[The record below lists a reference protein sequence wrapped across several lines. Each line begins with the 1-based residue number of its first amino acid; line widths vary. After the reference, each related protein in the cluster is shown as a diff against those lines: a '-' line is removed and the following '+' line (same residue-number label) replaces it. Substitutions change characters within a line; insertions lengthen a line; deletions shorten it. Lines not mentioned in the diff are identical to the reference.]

1 MGNLSSLIDIT
12 GILKSEV
19 SKRDPSGG
27 SYTKAIGEA
36 YSKAKSISERAS
48 KYILQYPVAVSGS
61 ITDIKTALAIAKQV
75 EFDCARF
82 YILAAGLQ
90 PVIDYGKGDTIQAHL
105 DALQTGAESLGYPCT
120 IRRATDEDIRRSIE
134 NLSYIDKPYELFGRE
149 SLLAKNVYSQEI
161 KIDND
166 VKVEQVEAD
175 NDESN
180 NAVVDE
186 GSLTGTTTQAP
197 GGDDDSSGSTFY
209 DIIEDEHGNQKRV
222 YKGNS
227 KFTPQELSA
236 SMKEGSKS
244 VFMSPNGIDK
254 RDLEKLGK
262 AAPTVFTIEFIIHDI
277 AGGRTI
283 KVPMAIKSDLQF
295 INREEIKRL
304 VTEVNSPGSWLHTL
318 IKLTSGEINFL
329 KDWVLAA
336 ERAKKDVEAERV
348 LGNAPIS
355 RRLIDARNRYRVKSS
370 ANAITKL
377 VNKCKDFIA
386 KKNYKDLPMITVV
399 MTEQD
404 FEEASGVRVNRVLNG
419 SSKLVEQIIDTYMLL
434 GFGIVDEMKDVAYF
448 FYAGEEGYSTVKL
461 SEMGSNGSDKDVG
474 EKLTDVLAAMSRL
487 ITKR

>member
-12 GILKSEV
+12 GILKNEV

-82 YILAAGLQ
+82 YILASGLQ

-105 DALQTGAESLGYPCT
+105 DALQTGAESLGYPCKIT
-120 IRRATDEDIRRSIE
+120 RATDEDIRRSIE
-134 NLSYIDKPYELFGRE
+134 NLSYIDKPYELFGCE

-161 KIDND
+161 KIDD
-166 VKVEQVEAD
+166 DIEVEQVEAN

-197 GGDDDSSGSTFY
+197 SEDNNENSDDGKQPT
-209 DIIEDEHGNQKRV
+209 
-222 YKGNS
+222 
-227 KFTPQELSA
+227 A
-236 SMKEGSKS
+236 
-244 VFMSPNGIDK
+244 FMTPNGVSK
-254 RDLEKLGK
+254 KDLEALGK
-262 AAPTVFTIEFIIHDI
+262 AAPTVFTLEFIIHDI

-377 VNKCKDFIA
+377 INKCKDFIA

-419 SSKLVEQIIDTYMLL
+419 SSKLVEQVIDTYMLL

-448 FYAGEEGYSTVKL
+448 FYAGEEGYSTIKL
-461 SEMGSNGSDKDVG
+461 SEMGSNGSDKNVG

>member
-12 GILKSEV
+12 GILKSEA

-61 ITDIKTALAIAKQV
+61 ITDLKTALAIAKQV

-82 YILAAGLQ
+82 YILASGLQ

-105 DALQTGAESLGYPCT
+105 DALQTGAESLGYPCKIT
-120 IRRATDEDIRRSIE
+120 RATDEDIRRSIE

-161 KIDND
+161 KIDDD
-166 VKVEQVEAD
+166 VDVEQAEAD

-197 GGDDDSSGSTFY
+197 SEDTDKDDNKQPT
-209 DIIEDEHGNQKRV
+209 
-222 YKGNS
+222 
-227 KFTPQELSA
+227 A
-236 SMKEGSKS
+236 
-244 VFMSPNGIDK
+244 FMTPNGVSK
-254 RDLEKLGK
+254 KDLEALGR
-262 AAPTVFTIEFIIHDI
+262 AAPTVFTLEFIIHDI

-304 VTEVNSPGSWLHTL
+304 VTEVDSPGSWLHTL
-318 IKLTSGEINFL
+318 IKLTTGEISFF
-329 KDWVLAA
+329 KDLIFAA
-336 ERAKKDVEAERV
+336 DRAKKDVEAERV

-355 RRLIDARNRYRVKSS
+355 RRLIDARNRYRAKSS

-377 VNKCKDFIA
+377 VNKCKDIIA

-461 SEMGSNGSDKDVG
+461 SEMGSNGKDKDVG

>member
-12 GILKSEV
+12 GILKNEV

-27 SYTKAIGEA
+27 SYTQAIGEA

-61 ITDIKTALAIAKQV
+61 ITDLKTALAIAKQV

-161 KIDND
+161 NIND
-166 VKVEQVEAD
+166 DVEVEQSEVD
-175 NDESN
+175 NNESN
-180 NAVVDE
+180 NAIVDE

-197 GGDDDSSGSTFY
+197 G
-209 DIIEDEHGNQKRV
+209 EDNNENDNDKQPT
-222 YKGNS
+222 S
-227 KFTPQELSA
+227 FI
-236 SMKEGSKS
+236 
-244 VFMSPNGIDK
+244 SPNGVSK
-254 RDLEKLGK
+254 KDLEALGK

-304 VTEVNSPGSWLHTL
+304 VTEVNSPGNWLHTI
-318 IKLTSGEINFL
+318 IKLTSGEVNSL
-329 KDWVLAA
+329 KDLILAA
-336 ERAKKDVEAERV
+336 DRAKKDVEAERV
-348 LGNAPIS
+348 LGNAPIG
-355 RRLIDARNRYRVKSS
+355 RRLIDARNRYRAKTS

-377 VNKCKDFIA
+377 INKCKDFIA
-386 KKNYKDLPMITVV
+386 KKNYKDLPMVTVV

-448 FYAGEEGYSTVKL
+448 FYAGEEGYSTIKL
-461 SEMGSNGSDKDVG
+461 SEMGSNGSDKNVG

>member
-12 GILKSEV
+12 GILKNEV

-27 SYTKAIGEA
+27 SYTQAIGKA

-61 ITDIKTALAIAKQV
+61 ITDLKTALAIAKQV

-82 YILAAGLQ
+82 YILASGLQ

-105 DALQTGAESLGYPCT
+105 DALQTGAESLGYPCKIT
-120 IRRATDEDIRRSIE
+120 RATDEDIRRSIE

-149 SLLAKNVYSQEI
+149 SLLAKNIYSQEI

-166 VKVEQVEAD
+166 VEVEQAEAD

-197 GGDDDSSGSTFY
+197 S
-209 DIIEDEHGNQKRV
+209 EDNNENPDNGKQP
-222 YKGNS
+222 
-227 KFTPQELSA
+227 TA
-236 SMKEGSKS
+236 
-244 VFMSPNGIDK
+244 FMTPNGVSK
-254 RDLEKLGK
+254 KDLEALGK
-262 AAPTVFTIEFIIHDI
+262 AAPTVFTLEFIIHDI

-377 VNKCKDFIA
+377 INKCKDFIA

-419 SSKLVEQIIDTYMLL
+419 SSKLVEQVIDTYMLL

-448 FYAGEEGYSTVKL
+448 FYAGEEGYSTIKL
-461 SEMGSNGSDKDVG
+461 SEMGSNGSDKNVG

>member
-12 GILKSEV
+12 GILKNEV

-27 SYTKAIGEA
+27 RYTKAIGEA
-36 YSKAKSISERAS
+36 YSKAKPISERAS

-82 YILAAGLQ
+82 YILASGLQ

-105 DALQTGAESLGYPCT
+105 DALQTGAESLGYPCKIT
-120 IRRATDEDIRRSIE
+120 RATDEDIRRSIE

-161 KIDND
+161 KIDDD
-166 VKVEQVEAD
+166 VEVEQAEAN

-197 GGDDDSSGSTFY
+197 S
-209 DIIEDEHGNQKRV
+209 EDNNENPDNGKQP
-222 YKGNS
+222 
-227 KFTPQELSA
+227 TA
-236 SMKEGSKS
+236 
-244 VFMSPNGIDK
+244 FMTPNGVSK
-254 RDLEKLGK
+254 KDLEALGK
-262 AAPTVFTIEFIIHDI
+262 AAPTVFTLEFIIHDI

-377 VNKCKDFIA
+377 INKCKDFIA
-386 KKNYKDLPMITVV
+386 KKNYKDLPMVTVV

-419 SSKLVEQIIDTYMLL
+419 SSKLVEQVIDTYMLL

-448 FYAGEEGYSTVKL
+448 FYAGEEGY
-461 SEMGSNGSDKDVG
+461 
-474 EKLTDVLAAMSRL
+474 
-487 ITKR
+487 

>member
-12 GILKSEV
+12 GILKNEV

-82 YILAAGLQ
+82 YILASGLQ

-105 DALQTGAESLGYPCT
+105 DALQTGAESLGYPCKIT
-120 IRRATDEDIRRSIE
+120 RATDEDIRRSIE

-161 KIDND
+161 KIDDD
-166 VKVEQVEAD
+166 VEVEQDEAN

-197 GGDDDSSGSTFY
+197 SEDNNENPDDGKQPT
-209 DIIEDEHGNQKRV
+209 
-222 YKGNS
+222 
-227 KFTPQELSA
+227 A
-236 SMKEGSKS
+236 
-244 VFMSPNGIDK
+244 FMTPNGVSK
-254 RDLEKLGK
+254 KDLEALGK
-262 AAPTVFTIEFIIHDI
+262 AAPTVFTLEFIIHDI

-377 VNKCKDFIA
+377 INKCKDFIA

-419 SSKLVEQIIDTYMLL
+419 SSKLVEQVIDTYMLL

-448 FYAGEEGYSTVKL
+448 FYAGEEGYSTIKL
-461 SEMGSNGSDKDVG
+461 SEMGSNGSDKNVG

>member
-12 GILKSEV
+12 GILKKEA

-61 ITDIKTALAIAKQV
+61 ITDLKTALAIAKQV

-82 YILAAGLQ
+82 YILASGLQ

-105 DALQTGAESLGYPCT
+105 DALQTGAESLGYPCKIT
-120 IRRATDEDIRRSIE
+120 RATDEDIRRSIE

-161 KIDND
+161 KIDDD
-166 VKVEQVEAD
+166 VEIEQAEAD
-175 NDESN
+175 NGESN

-186 GSLTGTTTQAP
+186 GSLTGITTQAP
-197 GGDDDSSGSTFY
+197 GEDNNENSDDKQPT
-209 DIIEDEHGNQKRV
+209 
-222 YKGNS
+222 
-227 KFTPQELSA
+227 A
-236 SMKEGSKS
+236 
-244 VFMSPNGIDK
+244 FMTPNGVSK
-254 RDLEKLGK
+254 KDLEVLGK
-262 AAPTVFTIEFIIHDI
+262 AAPTVFTLEFIIHDI

-304 VTEVNSPGSWLHTL
+304 VTEVDSPGSWLHTL
-318 IKLTSGEINFL
+318 IKLTTGEISFF
-329 KDWVLAA
+329 KDLIFAA
-336 ERAKKDVEAERV
+336 DRAKKDVEAERV

-355 RRLIDARNRYRVKSS
+355 RRLIDARNRYRAKSS

-377 VNKCKDFIA
+377 VNKCKDIIA

-404 FEEASGVRVNRVLNG
+404 FEEASGVRVNRVLSG
-419 SSKLVEQIIDTYMLL
+419 ASKLVEQVIDTYMLL
-434 GFGIVDEMKDVAYF
+434 GFGIVDEIKDVAYF

-461 SEMGSNGSDKDVG
+461 SEMGSNGSDKNVG

>member
-12 GILKSEV
+12 GILKNEV

-27 SYTKAIGEA
+27 SYTKAIGKA

-61 ITDIKTALAIAKQV
+61 ITDLKTALAIAKQV

-82 YILAAGLQ
+82 YILASGLQ

-105 DALQTGAESLGYPCT
+105 DALQTGAESLGYPCKIT
-120 IRRATDEDIRRSIE
+120 RATDEDIRRSIE

-161 KIDND
+161 KIDDD
-166 VKVEQVEAD
+166 VEVEQAEAN

-197 GGDDDSSGSTFY
+197 SEDTDKDDNKQPT
-209 DIIEDEHGNQKRV
+209 
-222 YKGNS
+222 
-227 KFTPQELSA
+227 A
-236 SMKEGSKS
+236 
-244 VFMSPNGIDK
+244 FMSPNGVSK
-254 RDLEKLGK
+254 KDLEALGK
-262 AAPTVFTIEFIIHDI
+262 AAPTVFTLEFIIHDI
-277 AGGRTI
+277 AGGRSI

-304 VTEVNSPGSWLHTL
+304 VTEVDSPGSWLHTL
-318 IKLTSGEINFL
+318 IKLTTGEISFF
-329 KDWVLAA
+329 KDLIFAA
-336 ERAKKDVEAERV
+336 DRAKKDVEAERV

-355 RRLIDARNRYRVKSS
+355 RRLIDARNRYRAKSS

-377 VNKCKDFIA
+377 VNKCKDIIA

-404 FEEASGVRVNRVLNG
+404 FEEASGVRVNRVLSG
-419 SSKLVEQIIDTYMLL
+419 ASKLVEQIIDTYMLL

-461 SEMGSNGSDKDVG
+461 SEMGSNGSDKNVG

>member
-12 GILKSEV
+12 GILKNEV

-27 SYTKAIGEA
+27 SYTKTIGEV

-82 YILAAGLQ
+82 YILASGLQ

-105 DALQTGAESLGYPCT
+105 DALQTGAESLGYPCKIT
-120 IRRATDEDIRRSIE
+120 RATDEDIRRSIE

-161 KIDND
+161 KIDDD
-166 VKVEQVEAD
+166 VEVEQAEAN

-197 GGDDDSSGSTFY
+197 S
-209 DIIEDEHGNQKRV
+209 EDNNENPDNGKQP
-222 YKGNS
+222 
-227 KFTPQELSA
+227 TA
-236 SMKEGSKS
+236 
-244 VFMSPNGIDK
+244 FMTPNGVSK
-254 RDLEKLGK
+254 KDLEALGK
-262 AAPTVFTIEFIIHDI
+262 AAPTVFTLEFIIHDI

-377 VNKCKDFIA
+377 INKCKDFIA

-419 SSKLVEQIIDTYMLL
+419 SSKLVEQVIDT
-434 GFGIVDEMKDVAYF
+434 
-448 FYAGEEGYSTVKL
+448 
-461 SEMGSNGSDKDVG
+461 
-474 EKLTDVLAAMSRL
+474 
-487 ITKR
+487 

>member
-12 GILKSEV
+12 GILKNEV

-27 SYTKAIGEA
+27 SYTKTIGEA

-82 YILAAGLQ
+82 YILASGLQ

-105 DALQTGAESLGYPCT
+105 DALQTGAESLGYPCKIT
-120 IRRATDEDIRRSIE
+120 RATDEDIRRSIE

-161 KIDND
+161 KIDDD
-166 VKVEQVEAD
+166 VEVEQAEAN

-197 GGDDDSSGSTFY
+197 S
-209 DIIEDEHGNQKRV
+209 EDNNENPDNGKQP
-222 YKGNS
+222 
-227 KFTPQELSA
+227 TA
-236 SMKEGSKS
+236 
-244 VFMSPNGIDK
+244 FMTPNGVSK
-254 RDLEKLGK
+254 KDLEALGK
-262 AAPTVFTIEFIIHDI
+262 AAPTVFTLEFIIHDI

-377 VNKCKDFIA
+377 INKCKDFIA

-419 SSKLVEQIIDTYMLL
+419 SSKLVEQVIDTYMLL

-448 FYAGEEGYSTVKL
+448 FYAGEEGYSTIKL
-461 SEMGSNGSDKDVG
+461 SEMGSNGSDKNVG

>member
-12 GILKSEV
+12 GILKNEV

-161 KIDND
+161 KIDDD
-166 VKVEQVEAD
+166 VEVEQAEAN

-197 GGDDDSSGSTFY
+197 S
-209 DIIEDEHGNQKRV
+209 EDNNE
-222 YKGNS
+222 NS
-227 KFTPQELSA
+227 DGKQPTAFI
-236 SMKEGSKS
+236 
-244 VFMSPNGIDK
+244 SPNGVSKKDF
-254 RDLEKLGK
+254 EALGK

-277 AGGRTI
+277 AGGRNI

>member
-12 GILKSEV
+12 GILKNEV

-82 YILAAGLQ
+82 YILASGLQ

-105 DALQTGAESLGYPCT
+105 DALQTGAESLGYPCKIT
-120 IRRATDEDIRRSIE
+120 RATDEDIRRSIE

-161 KIDND
+161 KIDDD
-166 VKVEQVEAD
+166 VEVEQDEAN

-186 GSLTGTTTQAP
+186 GSLTGTTTQAHSEDNNENP
-197 GGDDDSSGSTFY
+197 DDGKQPT
-209 DIIEDEHGNQKRV
+209 
-222 YKGNS
+222 
-227 KFTPQELSA
+227 A
-236 SMKEGSKS
+236 
-244 VFMSPNGIDK
+244 FMTPNGVSK
-254 RDLEKLGK
+254 KDLEALGK
-262 AAPTVFTIEFIIHDI
+262 AAPTVFTLEFIIHDI

-377 VNKCKDFIA
+377 INKCKDFIA

-419 SSKLVEQIIDTYMLL
+419 SSKLVEQVIDTYMLL

-448 FYAGEEGYSTVKL
+448 FYAGEEGYSTIKL
-461 SEMGSNGSDKDVG
+461 SEMGSNGSDKNVG

>member
-12 GILKSEV
+12 GILKNEV

-105 DALQTGAESLGYPCT
+105 DTLQTGAESLGYPCKIT
-120 IRRATDEDIRRSIE
+120 RATDEDIRRSIE

-161 KIDND
+161 KIDDD
-166 VKVEQVEAD
+166 VEVEQAEAN

-197 GGDDDSSGSTFY
+197 SENNNENPDNGKQPT
-209 DIIEDEHGNQKRV
+209 
-222 YKGNS
+222 
-227 KFTPQELSA
+227 A
-236 SMKEGSKS
+236 
-244 VFMSPNGIDK
+244 FMTPNGVSK
-254 RDLEKLGK
+254 KDLEALGK
-262 AAPTVFTIEFIIHDI
+262 AAPTVFTLEFIIHDI

-377 VNKCKDFIA
+377 INKCKDFIA

-419 SSKLVEQIIDTYMLL
+419 SSKLVEQVIDTYMLL

-448 FYAGEEGYSTVKL
+448 FYAGEEGYSTIKL
-461 SEMGSNGSDKDVG
+461 SEMGSNGSDKNVG

>member
-12 GILKSEV
+12 GILKSEA

-27 SYTKAIGEA
+27 SYTKAIGKA

-61 ITDIKTALAIAKQV
+61 ITDLKTALAIAKQV

-82 YILAAGLQ
+82 YILASGLQ

-105 DALQTGAESLGYPCT
+105 DALQTGAESLGYPCKIT
-120 IRRATDEDIRRSIE
+120 RATDEDIRRSIE

-161 KIDND
+161 KIDDD
-166 VKVEQVEAD
+166 VEVEQDEAN

-180 NAVVDE
+180 NAVVGE

-197 GGDDDSSGSTFY
+197 SEDTDKDDNKQPT
-209 DIIEDEHGNQKRV
+209 
-222 YKGNS
+222 
-227 KFTPQELSA
+227 A
-236 SMKEGSKS
+236 
-244 VFMSPNGIDK
+244 FMSPNGVSK
-254 RDLEKLGK
+254 KDLEALGK
-262 AAPTVFTIEFIIHDI
+262 AAPTVFTLEFIIHDI

-318 IKLTSGEINFL
+318 IKLTTGEISFF
-329 KDWVLAA
+329 KDLIFAA
-336 ERAKKDVEAERV
+336 DRAKKDVEAERV

-355 RRLIDARNRYRVKSS
+355 RRLIDARNRYRAKSS

-377 VNKCKDFIA
+377 VNKCKDIIA

-404 FEEASGVRVNRVLNG
+404 FEEASGVRVNRVLSG
-419 SSKLVEQIIDTYMLL
+419 ASKLVEQIIDTYMLL

-461 SEMGSNGSDKDVG
+461 SEMGSNGSDKNVG

>member
-12 GILKSEV
+12 GILKNEI

-61 ITDIKTALAIAKQV
+61 ITDLKTALAIAKQV

-82 YILAAGLQ
+82 YILASGLQ

-105 DALQTGAESLGYPCT
+105 DVLQTGAESLGYPCKIT
-120 IRRATDEDIRRSIE
+120 RATDEDIRRSIE

-161 KIDND
+161 KIDDD
-166 VKVEQVEAD
+166 VEVEQAEAN

-197 GGDDDSSGSTFY
+197 SEDTDKDDNKQPT
-209 DIIEDEHGNQKRV
+209 
-222 YKGNS
+222 
-227 KFTPQELSA
+227 A
-236 SMKEGSKS
+236 
-244 VFMSPNGIDK
+244 FMSPNGVSK
-254 RDLEKLGK
+254 KDLEALGK
-262 AAPTVFTIEFIIHDI
+262 AAPTVFTLEFIIHDI

-304 VTEVNSPGSWLHTL
+304 VTEVDSPGSWLHTL
-318 IKLTSGEINFL
+318 IKLTTGEISFF
-329 KDWVLAA
+329 KDLIFAA
-336 ERAKKDVEAERV
+336 DRAKKDVEAERV

-355 RRLIDARNRYRVKSS
+355 RRLIDARNRYRAKSS

-377 VNKCKDFIA
+377 VNKCKDIIA

-404 FEEASGVRVNRVLNG
+404 FEEASGVRVNRVLSG
-419 SSKLVEQIIDTYMLL
+419 ASKLVEQIIDTYMLL

-461 SEMGSNGSDKDVG
+461 SEMGSNGSDKNVG

>member
-12 GILKSEV
+12 GILKNEV

-61 ITDIKTALAIAKQV
+61 ITDLKTALAIAKQV

-82 YILAAGLQ
+82 YILASGLQ

-105 DALQTGAESLGYPCT
+105 DALQTGAESLGYPCKIT
-120 IRRATDEDIRRSIE
+120 RATDEDIRRSIE

-149 SLLAKNVYSQEI
+149 SLLAKNIYSREI
-161 KIDND
+161 NIND
-166 VKVEQVEAD
+166 DVEVEQFEAN

-197 GGDDDSSGSTFY
+197 GGNNNENPDGEQPT
-209 DIIEDEHGNQKRV
+209 
-222 YKGNS
+222 
-227 KFTPQELSA
+227 A
-236 SMKEGSKS
+236 
-244 VFMSPNGIDK
+244 FMTPNGVSK
-254 RDLEKLGK
+254 KDLEALGK
-262 AAPTVFTIEFIIHDI
+262 AAPTVFTLEFIIHDI

-377 VNKCKDFIA
+377 INKCKDFIA

-419 SSKLVEQIIDTYMLL
+419 SSKLVEQVIDTYMLL

-448 FYAGEEGYSTVKL
+448 FYAGEEGYSTIKL
-461 SEMGSNGSDKDVG
+461 SEMGSNGSDKNVG

>member
-12 GILKSEV
+12 GILKNEV

-82 YILAAGLQ
+82 YILASGLQ

-105 DALQTGAESLGYPCT
+105 DALQTGAESLGYPCKIT
-120 IRRATDEDIRRSIE
+120 RATDEDIRRSIE

-161 KIDND
+161 KIDDD
-166 VKVEQVEAD
+166 VEVEQAEAN

-197 GGDDDSSGSTFY
+197 S
-209 DIIEDEHGNQKRV
+209 EDNNENPDNGKQP
-222 YKGNS
+222 
-227 KFTPQELSA
+227 TA
-236 SMKEGSKS
+236 
-244 VFMSPNGIDK
+244 FMTPNGVSK
-254 RDLEKLGK
+254 KDLEALGK
-262 AAPTVFTIEFIIHDI
+262 AAPTVFTLEFIIHDI

-377 VNKCKDFIA
+377 INKCKDFIA

-419 SSKLVEQIIDTYMLL
+419 SSKLVEQVIDTYMLL

-448 FYAGEEGYSTVKL
+448 FYAGEEGYSTIKL
-461 SEMGSNGSDKDVG
+461 SEMGSNGSDKNVG

>member
-12 GILKSEV
+12 GILKNEV

-82 YILAAGLQ
+82 YILASGLQ

-105 DALQTGAESLGYPCT
+105 DALQTGAESLGYPCKIT
-120 IRRATDEDIRRSIE
+120 RATDEEIRRSIE

-161 KIDND
+161 KIDDD
-166 VKVEQVEAD
+166 VEVEQAEAN

-197 GGDDDSSGSTFY
+197 S
-209 DIIEDEHGNQKRV
+209 EDTDKDNNKQP
-222 YKGNS
+222 
-227 KFTPQELSA
+227 TA
-236 SMKEGSKS
+236 
-244 VFMSPNGIDK
+244 FMSPNGVSK
-254 RDLEKLGK
+254 KDLEALGK
-262 AAPTVFTIEFIIHDI
+262 AAPTVFTLEFIIHDI

-304 VTEVNSPGSWLHTL
+304 VTEVDSPGSWLHTL
-318 IKLTSGEINFL
+318 IKLTTGEISFF
-329 KDWVLAA
+329 KDLIFAA
-336 ERAKKDVEAERV
+336 DRAKKDVEAERV

-355 RRLIDARNRYRVKSS
+355 RRLIDARNRYRAKSS

-377 VNKCKDFIA
+377 VNKCKDIIA

-404 FEEASGVRVNRVLNG
+404 FEEASGIRVNRVLSG
-419 SSKLVEQIIDTYMLL
+419 ASKLVEQIIDTYMLL

-448 FYAGEEGYSTVKL
+448 FYAGEEGYSTIKL
-461 SEMGSNGSDKDVG
+461 SEMGSNGSDKNVG

>member
-12 GILKSEV
+12 GILKKEA
-19 SKRDPSGG
+19 SKRDPSGNYIKTI
-27 SYTKAIGEA
+27 SEA

-61 ITDIKTALAIAKQV
+61 ITDIKIALAIAKQV

-82 YILAAGLQ
+82 YILASGLQ
-90 PVIDYGKGDTIQAHL
+90 PIIDYGKGDTIQAHL
-105 DALQTGAESLGYPCT
+105 DALQTGAESLGYPCKIT
-120 IRRATDEDIRRSIE
+120 RATDEDIKRSIE

-161 KIDND
+161 KIDDD
-166 VKVEQVEAD
+166 VEIEQAEAD
-175 NDESN
+175 NGESN

-186 GSLTGTTTQAP
+186 GSLTGITTQAP
-197 GGDDDSSGSTFY
+197 GEDNNENSDDKQPT
-209 DIIEDEHGNQKRV
+209 
-222 YKGNS
+222 
-227 KFTPQELSA
+227 A
-236 SMKEGSKS
+236 
-244 VFMSPNGIDK
+244 FMTPNGVSK
-254 RDLEKLGK
+254 KDLEALGK
-262 AAPTVFTIEFIIHDI
+262 AAPTVFTLEFIIHDI

-304 VTEVNSPGSWLHTL
+304 VTEVDSPGSWLHTL
-318 IKLTSGEINFL
+318 IKLTTGEISFF
-329 KDWVLAA
+329 KDLIFAA
-336 ERAKKDVEAERV
+336 DRAKKDVEAERV

-355 RRLIDARNRYRVKSS
+355 RRLIDARNRYRAKSS

-377 VNKCKDFIA
+377 VNKCKDIIA

-419 SSKLVEQIIDTYMLL
+419 ASKLVEQIIDTYMLL

-461 SEMGSNGSDKDVG
+461 SEMGSNGSDKNVG

>member
-12 GILKSEV
+12 GILKNEV

-27 SYTKAIGEA
+27 SYTQAIGKA

-61 ITDIKTALAIAKQV
+61 ITDLKTALAIAKQI

-82 YILAAGLQ
+82 YILASGLQ

-105 DALQTGAESLGYPCT
+105 DALQTGAESLGYPCKIT
-120 IRRATDEDIRRSIE
+120 RATDEDIRRSIE

-161 KIDND
+161 KIDDD
-166 VKVEQVEAD
+166 VEVEQAEAN

-197 GGDDDSSGSTFY
+197 SEDTDKDDNKQPT
-209 DIIEDEHGNQKRV
+209 
-222 YKGNS
+222 
-227 KFTPQELSA
+227 A
-236 SMKEGSKS
+236 
-244 VFMSPNGIDK
+244 FMSPNGVSK
-254 RDLEKLGK
+254 KDLEALGK
-262 AAPTVFTIEFIIHDI
+262 AAPTVFTLEFIIHDI

-304 VTEVNSPGSWLHTL
+304 VTEVDSPGSWLHTL
-318 IKLTSGEINFL
+318 IKLTTGEISFF
-329 KDWVLAA
+329 KDLIFAA
-336 ERAKKDVEAERV
+336 DRAKKDIEAERV

-355 RRLIDARNRYRVKSS
+355 RRLIDARNRYRAKSS

-377 VNKCKDFIA
+377 VNKCKDIIA

-404 FEEASGVRVNRVLNG
+404 FEEASGVRVNRVLSG
-419 SSKLVEQIIDTYMLL
+419 ASKLVEQIIDTYMLL

-461 SEMGSNGSDKDVG
+461 SEMGSNGSDKNVG

>member
-12 GILKSEV
+12 GILKNEV

-27 SYTKAIGEA
+27 SYTQAIGEA

-61 ITDIKTALAIAKQV
+61 ITDLKTALAIAKQV

-120 IRRATDEDIRRSIE
+120 IRRATDEDIKRSIE

-161 KIDND
+161 KIDDD
-166 VKVEQVEAD
+166 VEVEQAEVN

-197 GGDDDSSGSTFY
+197 G
-209 DIIEDEHGNQKRV
+209 EDNTE
-222 YKGNS
+222 NS
-227 KFTPQELSA
+227 DGKQPTAFI
-236 SMKEGSKS
+236 
-244 VFMSPNGIDK
+244 SPNGVSK
-254 RDLEKLGK
+254 KDLEALGK

-304 VTEVNSPGSWLHTL
+304 VTEVNSPGNWLHTI
-318 IKLTSGEINFL
+318 IKLTSGEVNSL
-329 KDWVLAA
+329 KDLIFAA
-336 ERAKKDVEAERV
+336 DRAKKDVEAERV
-348 LGNAPIS
+348 LGNAPIG
-355 RRLIDARNRYRVKSS
+355 RRLIDARNRYRAKSS

-377 VNKCKDFIA
+377 INKCKDFIA
-386 KKNYKDLPMITVV
+386 KKNYKDLPMVTVV

-404 FEEASGVRVNRVLNG
+404 FEEASGIRVNRVLNG

-448 FYAGEEGYSTVKL
+448 FYAGEEGYSTIKL
-461 SEMGSNGSDKDVG
+461 SEMGSNGSDKNVG

>member
-1 MGNLSSLIDIT
+1 MGNLSNLIDIT
-12 GILKSEV
+12 GILKNEV

-27 SYTKAIGEA
+27 SYTQAIGEA

-61 ITDIKTALAIAKQV
+61 ITDLKTALAIAKQV

-161 KIDND
+161 NIND
-166 VKVEQVEAD
+166 DVEVEQSEVD
-175 NDESN
+175 NNESN
-180 NAVVDE
+180 NAIVDE

-197 GGDDDSSGSTFY
+197 G
-209 DIIEDEHGNQKRV
+209 EDNNENDNDKQPT
-222 YKGNS
+222 S
-227 KFTPQELSA
+227 FI
-236 SMKEGSKS
+236 
-244 VFMSPNGIDK
+244 SPNGVSK
-254 RDLEKLGK
+254 KDLEALGK

-304 VTEVNSPGSWLHTL
+304 VTEVNSPGNWLHTI
-318 IKLTSGEINFL
+318 IKLTSGEVNSL
-329 KDWVLAA
+329 KDLILAA
-336 ERAKKDVEAERV
+336 DRAKKDVEAERV
-348 LGNAPIS
+348 LGNAPIG
-355 RRLIDARNRYRVKSS
+355 RRLIDARNRYRAKTS

-377 VNKCKDFIA
+377 INKCKDFIA
-386 KKNYKDLPMITVV
+386 KKNYKDLPMVTVV

-448 FYAGEEGYSTVKL
+448 FYAGEEGYSTIKL
-461 SEMGSNGSDKDVG
+461 SEMGSNGSDKNVG

>member
-12 GILKSEV
+12 GILKNEV

-27 SYTKAIGEA
+27 SYTKTIGEV

-82 YILAAGLQ
+82 YILASGLQ

-105 DALQTGAESLGYPCT
+105 DALQTGAESLGYPCKIT
-120 IRRATDEDIRRSIE
+120 RATDEDIRRSIE

-161 KIDND
+161 KIDDD
-166 VKVEQVEAD
+166 VEVEQAEAN

-197 GGDDDSSGSTFY
+197 S
-209 DIIEDEHGNQKRV
+209 EDNNENPDNGKQP
-222 YKGNS
+222 
-227 KFTPQELSA
+227 TA
-236 SMKEGSKS
+236 
-244 VFMSPNGIDK
+244 FMTPNGVSK
-254 RDLEKLGK
+254 KDLEALGK
-262 AAPTVFTIEFIIHDI
+262 AAPTVFTLEFIIHDI

-377 VNKCKDFIA
+377 INKCKDFIA

-419 SSKLVEQIIDTYMLL
+419 SSKLVEQVIDTYMLL

-448 FYAGEEGYSTVKL
+448 FYAGEEGYSTIKL
-461 SEMGSNGSDKDVG
+461 SEMGSNGSDKNVG

>member
-12 GILKSEV
+12 GILKNEL
-19 SKRDPSGG
+19 SKRDPDG
-27 SYTKAIGEA
+27 SYTQAIGEA

-61 ITDIKTALAIAKQV
+61 ITDLKTALAIAKQV

-166 VKVEQVEAD
+166 VEVEQVEAD

-197 GGDDDSSGSTFY
+197 GEDNTENSDSKQPTAF
-209 DIIEDEHGNQKRV
+209 I
-222 YKGNS
+222 
-227 KFTPQELSA
+227 
-236 SMKEGSKS
+236 
-244 VFMSPNGIDK
+244 SPNGVSK
-254 RDLEKLGK
+254 KDLEALGK

-304 VTEVNSPGSWLHTL
+304 VTEVDSPRSWLHTI
-318 IKLTSGEINFL
+318 IKLTSGEVNSL
-329 KDWVLAA
+329 KDLIFAA
-336 ERAKKDVEAERV
+336 DRAKKDVEAERV
-348 LGNAPIS
+348 LGNAPIG
-355 RRLIDARNRYRVKSS
+355 RRLIDARNRYRAKSS

-377 VNKCKDFIA
+377 INKCKDFIA
-386 KKNYKDLPMITVV
+386 KKNYKDLPMVTVV

-448 FYAGEEGYSTVKL
+448 FYAGEEGYSTIKL
-461 SEMGSNGSDKDVG
+461 SEMGSNGSDKNVG

>member
-12 GILKSEV
+12 GILKNEV

-27 SYTKAIGEA
+27 SYTQAIGEA

-61 ITDIKTALAIAKQV
+61 ITDLKTALAIAKQV

-161 KIDND
+161 KIDDD
-166 VKVEQVEAD
+166 VQVEQAD
-175 NDESN
+175 VNNDESN

-197 GGDDDSSGSTFY
+197 GEDDD
-209 DIIEDEHGNQKRV
+209 E
-222 YKGNS
+222 NS
-227 KFTPQELSA
+227 DGKQPTA
-236 SMKEGSKS
+236 
-244 VFMSPNGIDK
+244 FMSPNGVSK
-254 RDLEKLGK
+254 KDLEYLGK

-304 VTEVNSPGSWLHTL
+304 VTEVNSPGNWLHTI
-318 IKLTSGEINFL
+318 IKLTSGEVNSL
-329 KDWVLAA
+329 KDLIFAA
-336 ERAKKDVEAERV
+336 DRAKKDVEAERV
-348 LGNAPIS
+348 LGNAPIG
-355 RRLIDARNRYRVKSS
+355 RRLIDARNRYRAKSS

-377 VNKCKDFIA
+377 INKCKDFIA
-386 KKNYKDLPMITVV
+386 KKNYKDLPMVTVV

-404 FEEASGVRVNRVLNG
+404 FEEASGIRVNRVLNG

-448 FYAGEEGYSTVKL
+448 FYAGEEGYSTIQL
-461 SEMGSNGSDKDVG
+461 SEMGSNGSDKNVG

>member
-12 GILKSEV
+12 GILKNEV

-61 ITDIKTALAIAKQV
+61 ITDLKTALAIAKQV

-82 YILAAGLQ
+82 YILASGLQ

-105 DALQTGAESLGYPCT
+105 DALQTGAESLGYPCKIT
-120 IRRATDEDIRRSIE
+120 RATDEDIRRSIE

-161 KIDND
+161 KIDDD
-166 VKVEQVEAD
+166 VEVEQAEAN

-197 GGDDDSSGSTFY
+197 SEDNNENSDDGKQPT
-209 DIIEDEHGNQKRV
+209 
-222 YKGNS
+222 
-227 KFTPQELSA
+227 A
-236 SMKEGSKS
+236 
-244 VFMSPNGIDK
+244 FMTPNGVSK
-254 RDLEKLGK
+254 KDLEALGK
-262 AAPTVFTIEFIIHDI
+262 AAPTVFTLEFIIHDI

-304 VTEVNSPGSWLHTL
+304 VTEVDSPGSWLHTL
-318 IKLTSGEINFL
+318 IKLTTGEISFF
-329 KDWVLAA
+329 KDLIFAA
-336 ERAKKDVEAERV
+336 DRAKKDVEAERV

-355 RRLIDARNRYRVKSS
+355 RRLIDARNRYRAKSS

-377 VNKCKDFIA
+377 VNKCKDIIA

-404 FEEASGVRVNRVLNG
+404 FEEASGVRVNRVLSG
-419 SSKLVEQIIDTYMLL
+419 ASKLVEQIIDTYMLL

-461 SEMGSNGSDKDVG
+461 SEMGSNGSDKNVG

>member
-12 GILKSEV
+12 GILKNEV

-82 YILAAGLQ
+82 YILASGLQ

-105 DALQTGAESLGYPCT
+105 DALQTGAESLGYPCKIT
-120 IRRATDEDIRRSIE
+120 RATDEDIRRSIE

-149 SLLAKNVYSQEI
+149 SLLAKNIYSQEI
-161 KIDND
+161 KIDDD
-166 VKVEQVEAD
+166 VEVEQAEAN

-197 GGDDDSSGSTFY
+197 S
-209 DIIEDEHGNQKRV
+209 EDNNENPDNGKQP
-222 YKGNS
+222 
-227 KFTPQELSA
+227 TA
-236 SMKEGSKS
+236 
-244 VFMSPNGIDK
+244 FMTPNGVSK
-254 RDLEKLGK
+254 KDLEALGK
-262 AAPTVFTIEFIIHDI
+262 AAPTVFTLEFIIHDI

-377 VNKCKDFIA
+377 INKCKDFIA

-419 SSKLVEQIIDTYMLL
+419 SSKLVEQVIDTYMLL

-448 FYAGEEGYSTVKL
+448 FYAGEEGYSTIKL
-461 SEMGSNGSDKDVG
+461 SEMGSNGSDKNVG

>member
-12 GILKSEV
+12 SILKNEV

-82 YILAAGLQ
+82 YILASGLQ

-105 DALQTGAESLGYPCT
+105 DALQTGVESLGYPCKIT
-120 IRRATDEDIRRSIE
+120 RATDEDIRRSIE

-161 KIDND
+161 KIDDD
-166 VKVEQVEAD
+166 VEVEQAEAN

-186 GSLTGTTTQAP
+186 GSLTGTTTQDP
-197 GGDDDSSGSTFY
+197 SEDNNENSDDGKQPT
-209 DIIEDEHGNQKRV
+209 
-222 YKGNS
+222 
-227 KFTPQELSA
+227 A
-236 SMKEGSKS
+236 
-244 VFMSPNGIDK
+244 FMTPNGVSK
-254 RDLEKLGK
+254 KDLEALGK
-262 AAPTVFTIEFIIHDI
+262 AAPTVFTLEFIIHDI

-304 VTEVNSPGSWLHTL
+304 VTEVDSPGSWLHTI
-318 IKLTSGEINFL
+318 IKLTSGEISFF
-329 KDWVLAA
+329 KDLIFAA
-336 ERAKKDVEAERV
+336 DRAKKDVEAERV

-355 RRLIDARNRYRVKSS
+355 RRLIDARNRYRAKSS

-377 VNKCKDFIA
+377 VNKCKDIIA

-404 FEEASGVRVNRVLNG
+404 FEEASGIRVNRVLNG
-419 SSKLVEQIIDTYMLL
+419 SSKLVEQVIDTYMLL

-448 FYAGEEGYSTVKL
+448 FYAGEEGYSTIKL
-461 SEMGSNGSDKDVG
+461 SEMGSNGSDKNVG

>member
-61 ITDIKTALAIAKQV
+61 ITDLKTALAIAKQV

-149 SLLAKNVYSQEI
+149 SLLAKNIYSQEI

-166 VKVEQVEAD
+166 VEVEQVEAD

-186 GSLTGTTTQAP
+186 GSLTGTTTNAP
-197 GGDDDSSGSTFY
+197 SEDTDKDDNKQPT
-209 DIIEDEHGNQKRV
+209 
-222 YKGNS
+222 
-227 KFTPQELSA
+227 
-236 SMKEGSKS
+236 

-348 LGNAPIS
+348 LGNALIS

-377 VNKCKDFIA
+377 INKCKDFIA

-448 FYAGEEGYSTVKL
+448 FYAGEEGYSTIKL

>member
-12 GILKSEV
+12 GILKSEA

-27 SYTKAIGEA
+27 SYTEAIGKA

-61 ITDIKTALAIAKQV
+61 ITDLKTALAIAKQV

-82 YILAAGLQ
+82 YILASGLQ

-105 DALQTGAESLGYPCT
+105 DALQTGAESLGYPCKIT
-120 IRRATDEDIRRSIE
+120 RATDEDIRRSIE

-161 KIDND
+161 KIDDD
-166 VKVEQVEAD
+166 VEVEQAEAN

-197 GGDDDSSGSTFY
+197 SEDTDKDDNKQPT
-209 DIIEDEHGNQKRV
+209 
-222 YKGNS
+222 
-227 KFTPQELSA
+227 A
-236 SMKEGSKS
+236 
-244 VFMSPNGIDK
+244 FMSPNGVSK
-254 RDLEKLGK
+254 KDLEALGK
-262 AAPTVFTIEFIIHDI
+262 AAPTVFTLEFIIHDI

-304 VTEVNSPGSWLHTL
+304 VTEVDSPGSWLHTL
-318 IKLTSGEINFL
+318 IKLTTGEISFF
-329 KDWVLAA
+329 KDLIFAA
-336 ERAKKDVEAERV
+336 DRAKKDVEAERV

-355 RRLIDARNRYRVKSS
+355 RRLIDARNRYRAKSS

-377 VNKCKDFIA
+377 VNKCKDIIA

-404 FEEASGVRVNRVLNG
+404 FEEASGIRVNRVLSG
-419 SSKLVEQIIDTYMLL
+419 ASKLVEQIIDTYMLL

-461 SEMGSNGSDKDVG
+461 SEMGSNGSDKNVG

>member
-12 GILKSEV
+12 GILKNEV

-61 ITDIKTALAIAKQV
+61 ITDLKTALAIAKQV

-82 YILAAGLQ
+82 YILASGLQ

-105 DALQTGAESLGYPCT
+105 DALQTGAESLGYPCKIT
-120 IRRATDEDIRRSIE
+120 RATDEDIRRSIE

-161 KIDND
+161 KIDDD
-166 VKVEQVEAD
+166 VEVEQAEAN

-197 GGDDDSSGSTFY
+197 SEDTDKDDNKQPT
-209 DIIEDEHGNQKRV
+209 
-222 YKGNS
+222 
-227 KFTPQELSA
+227 A
-236 SMKEGSKS
+236 
-244 VFMSPNGIDK
+244 FMSPNGVSK
-254 RDLEKLGK
+254 KDLEALGK
-262 AAPTVFTIEFIIHDI
+262 AAPTVFTLEFIIHDI

-304 VTEVNSPGSWLHTL
+304 VTEVDSPGSWLHTL
-318 IKLTSGEINFL
+318 IKLTTGEISFF
-329 KDWVLAA
+329 KDLIFAA
-336 ERAKKDVEAERV
+336 DRAKKDVEAERV

-355 RRLIDARNRYRVKSS
+355 RRLIDARNRYRAKSS

-377 VNKCKDFIA
+377 VNKCKDIIA

-404 FEEASGVRVNRVLNG
+404 FEEASGVRVNRVLSG
-419 SSKLVEQIIDTYMLL
+419 ASKLVEQIIDTYMLL

-461 SEMGSNGSDKDVG
+461 SEMGSNGSDKNVG

>member
-12 GILKSEV
+12 GILKNEV

-82 YILAAGLQ
+82 YILASGLQ

-105 DALQTGAESLGYPCT
+105 DALQTGAESLGYPCKIT
-120 IRRATDEDIRRSIE
+120 RATDEEIRRSIE

-161 KIDND
+161 KIDD
-166 VKVEQVEAD
+166 DIEVEQAEAN

-197 GGDDDSSGSTFY
+197 SEDNNENSDDGKQPT
-209 DIIEDEHGNQKRV
+209 
-222 YKGNS
+222 
-227 KFTPQELSA
+227 A
-236 SMKEGSKS
+236 
-244 VFMSPNGIDK
+244 FMTPNGVSK
-254 RDLEKLGK
+254 KDLETLGK
-262 AAPTVFTIEFIIHDI
+262 AAPTVFTLEFIIHDI

-377 VNKCKDFIA
+377 INKCKDFIA

-419 SSKLVEQIIDTYMLL
+419 SSKLVEQVIDSYMLL

-448 FYAGEEGYSTVKL
+448 FYAGEEGYSTIKL
-461 SEMGSNGSDKDVG
+461 SEMGSNGSDKNVG

>member
-1 MGNLSSLIDIT
+1 MGDLSSLIDIT
-12 GILKSEV
+12 GILKNEI

-61 ITDIKTALAIAKQV
+61 ITDLKTALAIAKQV

-105 DALQTGAESLGYPCT
+105 DTLQTGAESLGYPCT

-149 SLLAKNVYSQEI
+149 SLLAKNIYSQEI

-166 VKVEQVEAD
+166 VEVEQVEAD

-180 NAVVDE
+180 NAIVDE

-197 GGDDDSSGSTFY
+197 GGDDT
-209 DIIEDEHGNQKRV
+209 E
-222 YKGNS
+222 NS
-227 KFTPQELSA
+227 DGKQPTA
-236 SMKEGSKS
+236 
-244 VFMSPNGIDK
+244 FMAPNGIDK

-262 AAPTVFTIEFIIHDI
+262 AAPTVFTLEFIIHDI

-304 VTEVNSPGSWLHTL
+304 VTEVDSPGNWLHTI
-318 IKLTSGEINFL
+318 IKLTSGEVNSL
-329 KDWVLAA
+329 KDLILAA
-336 ERAKKDVEAERV
+336 DRAKKDVEAERV
-348 LGNAPIS
+348 LGNAPIG
-355 RRLIDARNRYRVKSS
+355 RRLIDARNRYRAKSS

-377 VNKCKDFIA
+377 INKCKDFIA
-386 KKNYKDLPMITVV
+386 KKNYKDLPMVTVV

-404 FEEASGVRVNRVLNG
+404 FEEASGIRVNRVLNG
-419 SSKLVEQIIDTYMLL
+419 SSKLVEQVIDTYMLL

-448 FYAGEEGYSTVKL
+448 FYAGEEGYSTIKL

>member
-12 GILKSEV
+12 GILKNEV

-27 SYTKAIGEA
+27 SYTKTIGEA

-61 ITDIKTALAIAKQV
+61 ITDLKTALAIAKQV

-82 YILAAGLQ
+82 YILASGLQ

-105 DALQTGAESLGYPCT
+105 DALQTGAESLGYPCKIT
-120 IRRATDEDIRRSIE
+120 RATDEDIRRSIE

-161 KIDND
+161 KIDDD
-166 VKVEQVEAD
+166 VEVERAEAN

-197 GGDDDSSGSTFY
+197 SEDNNENPDDGKQPT
-209 DIIEDEHGNQKRV
+209 
-222 YKGNS
+222 
-227 KFTPQELSA
+227 A
-236 SMKEGSKS
+236 
-244 VFMSPNGIDK
+244 FMAPNGVSK
-254 RDLEKLGK
+254 KDLEALGK
-262 AAPTVFTIEFIIHDI
+262 AAPTVFTLEFIIHDI

-377 VNKCKDFIA
+377 INKCKDFIA

-419 SSKLVEQIIDTYMLL
+419 SSKLVEQVIDTYMLL

-448 FYAGEEGYSTVKL
+448 FYAGEEGYSTIKL
-461 SEMGSNGSDKDVG
+461 SEMGSNGSDKNVG

>member
-1 MGNLSSLIDIT
+1 MGNLSSLIDIAS
-12 GILKSEV
+12 ILKSEV

-61 ITDIKTALAIAKQV
+61 ITDLKTALAIAKQV

-82 YILAAGLQ
+82 YILASGLQ
-90 PVIDYGKGDTIQAHL
+90 PIIDYGKRDTIQAHL
-105 DALQTGAESLGYPCT
+105 DALQTGVESLGYPCKIT
-120 IRRATDEDIRRSIE
+120 RATDEDIRRSIE

-166 VKVEQVEAD
+166 VEVEQVEAD

-186 GSLTGTTTQAP
+186 GSLIGTTTQAP
-197 GGDDDSSGSTFY
+197 S
-209 DIIEDEHGNQKRV
+209 EDTDKNDNKQP
-222 YKGNS
+222 
-227 KFTPQELSA
+227 TA
-236 SMKEGSKS
+236 
-244 VFMSPNGIDK
+244 FMSPNGVSK
-254 RDLEKLGK
+254 KDLEYLGK
-262 AAPTVFTIEFIIHDI
+262 AAPTVFTLEFIIHDI

-304 VTEVNSPGSWLHTL
+304 VTEVDSPGSWLHTL
-318 IKLTSGEINFL
+318 IKLTTGEIGFF
-329 KDWVLAA
+329 KDLIFAA
-336 ERAKKDVEAERV
+336 DRAKKDVEAERV

-355 RRLIDARNRYRVKSS
+355 RRLIDARNRYRAKSS

>member
-12 GILKSEV
+12 GILKSEA

-27 SYTKAIGEA
+27 SYTKAIGKA

-61 ITDIKTALAIAKQV
+61 ITDLKTALAIAKQV

-82 YILAAGLQ
+82 YILASGLQ

-105 DALQTGAESLGYPCT
+105 DALQTGAESLGYPCKIT
-120 IRRATDEDIRRSIE
+120 RATDEDIRRSIE

-161 KIDND
+161 KIDDD
-166 VKVEQVEAD
+166 VEVEQAEAN

-197 GGDDDSSGSTFY
+197 SEDTDKDDNKQPT
-209 DIIEDEHGNQKRV
+209 
-222 YKGNS
+222 
-227 KFTPQELSA
+227 A
-236 SMKEGSKS
+236 
-244 VFMSPNGIDK
+244 FMSPNGVSK
-254 RDLEKLGK
+254 KDLEALGK
-262 AAPTVFTIEFIIHDI
+262 AAPTVFTLEFIIHDI
-277 AGGRTI
+277 AGGRAI

-304 VTEVNSPGSWLHTL
+304 VTEVDSPGSWLHTL
-318 IKLTSGEINFL
+318 IKLTTGEISFF
-329 KDWVLAA
+329 KDLIFAA
-336 ERAKKDVEAERV
+336 DRAKKDVEAERV

-355 RRLIDARNRYRVKSS
+355 RRLIDARNRYRAKSS

-377 VNKCKDFIA
+377 VNKCKDIIA

-404 FEEASGVRVNRVLNG
+404 FEEASGIRVNRVLSG
-419 SSKLVEQIIDTYMLL
+419 ASKLVEQIIDTYMLL
-434 GFGIVDEMKDVAYF
+434 GFGIVDADNGVVYF
-448 FYAGEEGYSTVKL
+448 FYAGESRYITASI
-461 SEMGSNGSDKDVG
+461 SELGNGSGGNDS
-474 EKLTDVLAAMSRL
+474 TAMAQALAGM
-487 ITKR
+487 TKMMNRH

>member
-12 GILKSEV
+12 GILKNEI

-27 SYTKAIGEA
+27 SYTQAIGKA

-61 ITDIKTALAIAKQV
+61 ITDLKTALAIAKQV

-82 YILAAGLQ
+82 YILASGLQ

-105 DALQTGAESLGYPCT
+105 DALQTGAESLGYPCKIT
-120 IRRATDEDIRRSIE
+120 RATDEDIRRSIE

-161 KIDND
+161 KIDDD
-166 VKVEQVEAD
+166 VEVEQTEAN

-197 GGDDDSSGSTFY
+197 SEDTDKDDNKQPT
-209 DIIEDEHGNQKRV
+209 
-222 YKGNS
+222 
-227 KFTPQELSA
+227 A
-236 SMKEGSKS
+236 
-244 VFMSPNGIDK
+244 FMSPNGVSK
-254 RDLEKLGK
+254 KDLEALGK
-262 AAPTVFTIEFIIHDI
+262 AAPTVFTLEFIIHDI

-304 VTEVNSPGSWLHTL
+304 VTEVDSPGSWLHTL
-318 IKLTSGEINFL
+318 IKLTTGEISFF
-329 KDWVLAA
+329 KDLIFAA
-336 ERAKKDVEAERV
+336 DRAKKDVEAERV

-355 RRLIDARNRYRVKSS
+355 RRLIDARNRYRAKSS

-377 VNKCKDFIA
+377 VNKCKDIIA

-404 FEEASGVRVNRVLNG
+404 FEEASGIRVNRVLSG
-419 SSKLVEQIIDTYMLL
+419 ASKLVEQIIDTYMLL

-461 SEMGSNGSDKDVG
+461 SEMGSNGSDKNVG

>member
-12 GILKSEV
+12 GILKSEA

-27 SYTKAIGEA
+27 SYTKAIGKA

-61 ITDIKTALAIAKQV
+61 ITDLKTALAIAKQV

-82 YILAAGLQ
+82 YILASGLQ

-105 DALQTGAESLGYPCT
+105 DALQTGAESLGYPCKIT
-120 IRRATDEDIRRSIE
+120 RATDEDIRRSIE

-161 KIDND
+161 KIDDD
-166 VKVEQVEAD
+166 VEVEQAEAN

-197 GGDDDSSGSTFY
+197 SEDTDKDDNKQPT
-209 DIIEDEHGNQKRV
+209 
-222 YKGNS
+222 
-227 KFTPQELSA
+227 A
-236 SMKEGSKS
+236 
-244 VFMSPNGIDK
+244 FMSPNGVSK
-254 RDLEKLGK
+254 KDLEALGK
-262 AAPTVFTIEFIIHDI
+262 AAPTVFTLEFIIHDI
-277 AGGRTI
+277 AGGRSI

-304 VTEVNSPGSWLHTL
+304 VTEVDSPGSWLHTL
-318 IKLTSGEINFL
+318 IKLTTGEISFF
-329 KDWVLAA
+329 KDLIFAA
-336 ERAKKDVEAERV
+336 DRAKKDVEAERV

-355 RRLIDARNRYRVKSS
+355 RRLIDARNRYRAKSS

-377 VNKCKDFIA
+377 VNKCKDIIA

-404 FEEASGVRVNRVLNG
+404 FEEASGIRVNRVLSG
-419 SSKLVEQIIDTYMLL
+419 ASKLVEQIIDTYMLL

-461 SEMGSNGSDKDVG
+461 SEMGSNGSDKNVG

>member
-1 MGNLSSLIDIT
+1 MGNLSSLIDIA

-61 ITDIKTALAIAKQV
+61 ITDLKTALAIAKQV

-82 YILAAGLQ
+82 YILASGLQ
-90 PVIDYGKGDTIQAHL
+90 PIIDYGKGDTIQAHL
-105 DALQTGAESLGYPCT
+105 DALQTGAESLGYPCKIT
-120 IRRATDEDIRRSIE
+120 RATDEDIRRSIE

-166 VKVEQVEAD
+166 VEVEQVEAD

-186 GSLTGTTTQAP
+186 GSLTGTTTKAP
-197 GGDDDSSGSTFY
+197 SEDTDKDDNKQPT
-209 DIIEDEHGNQKRV
+209 
-222 YKGNS
+222 
-227 KFTPQELSA
+227 
-236 SMKEGSKS
+236 
-244 VFMSPNGIDK
+244 VFMSPNGVSK
-254 RDLEKLGK
+254 KDLEYLGK
-262 AAPTVFTIEFIIHDI
+262 AAPTVFTLEFIIHDI

-304 VTEVNSPGSWLHTL
+304 VTEVDSPGSWLHTL
-318 IKLTSGEINFL
+318 IKLTTGEISFF
-329 KDWVLAA
+329 KDLIFAA
-336 ERAKKDVEAERV
+336 DRAKKDVEAERV

-355 RRLIDARNRYRVKSS
+355 RRLIDARNRYRAKSS

-448 FYAGEEGYSTVKL
+448 FYAGEEGYSTIKL

>member
-12 GILKSEV
+12 GILKNEV

-61 ITDIKTALAIAKQV
+61 ITDLKTALAIAKQV

-82 YILAAGLQ
+82 YILASGLQ

-105 DALQTGAESLGYPCT
+105 DALQTGAESLGYPCKIT
-120 IRRATDEDIRRSIE
+120 RATDEDIRRSIE

-161 KIDND
+161 KIDDD
-166 VKVEQVEAD
+166 VEVERAEAN

-197 GGDDDSSGSTFY
+197 SEDNNENPDDGKQPT
-209 DIIEDEHGNQKRV
+209 
-222 YKGNS
+222 
-227 KFTPQELSA
+227 A
-236 SMKEGSKS
+236 
-244 VFMSPNGIDK
+244 FMTPNGVSK
-254 RDLEKLGK
+254 KDLEALGK
-262 AAPTVFTIEFIIHDI
+262 AAPTVFTLEFIIHDI

-377 VNKCKDFIA
+377 INKCKDFIA

-419 SSKLVEQIIDTYMLL
+419 SSKLVEQVIDTYMLL

-448 FYAGEEGYSTVKL
+448 FYAGEEGYSTIKL
-461 SEMGSNGSDKDVG
+461 SEMGSNGSDKNVG